1 MKTDESVKNL
11 NKVIKNDEARI
22 KNHLGVM
29 VRSTLEETLGYYHFP
44 REHWCQIRTNNPL
57 ERIMRQIRRRSRV
70 VGCFPDGNSALML
83 AAARLRHIA
92 GTKWGTKR
100 YMNKAKRIDLPQS
113 MSPSDK
119 AEKAAIEVVNLIF

>member
-11 NKVIKNDEARI
+11 NKVIKNDEDRI

-29 VRSTLEETLGYYHFP
+29 VRSTVEETLGYYHFP

-83 AAARLRHIA
+83 AAARQRYIA
-92 GTKWGTKR
+92 GTRWDTKQ
-100 YMNKAKRIDLPQS
+100 YMNKAKRIDLLQS

-119 AEKAAIEVVNLIF
+119 DEKAAIEVVNLIF